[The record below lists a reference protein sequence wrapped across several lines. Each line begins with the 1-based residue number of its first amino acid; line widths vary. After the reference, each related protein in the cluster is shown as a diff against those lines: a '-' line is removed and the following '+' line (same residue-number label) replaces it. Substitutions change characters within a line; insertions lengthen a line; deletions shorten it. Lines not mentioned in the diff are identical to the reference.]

1 MSLIGSERCH
11 QTVLSAWSG
20 WCLAMVLLPVVALGG
35 CALPRS
41 GPSARD
47 FARADADRSIQLIEA
62 TMADAAATRQAGP
75 AGFDPA
81 WRLEAAATFSAI
93 GVGDQLTVVL
103 FERDGLNVFAAG
115 PDGSSRFEGVAV
127 DAAGMIQLPYIGS
140 VHVAGLTPIEA
151 RAAILR
157 PLRRLALSSDVT
169 VVVTD
174 RRSET
179 VTVQGDVSKPGP
191 VSLSQQLSRL
201 SAILGVAAPTTANI
215 ELATVT
221 VRRDGRNATVRLSDL
236 YDVPQ
241 DDIALKGGDMV
252 IVRSAP
258 GAVNVLGAAGVQG
271 RVRITKRNYSV
282 VDAVGDARG
291 LNDSLASPA
300 SVYVMQLGAGGN
312 APAANPR
319 VYHFDFRN
327 PAQIAVAAAF
337 AVQDG
342 DAILIS
348 NAPFAQSHKVLSTF
362 SGVLTTARSATAL
375 TP

>member
-1 MSLIGSERCH
+1 
-11 QTVLSAWSG
+11 VL
-20 WCLAMVLLPVVALGG
+20 VLGA

-41 GPSARD
+41 GPSAND
-47 FARADADRSIQLIEA
+47 FARASADRSIQLIEA
-62 TMADAAATRQAGP
+62 TSADAAATRQP
-75 AGFDPA
+75 LPTGFDPA
-81 WRLEAAATFSAI
+81 WQTAGPPAFSAI
-93 GVGDQLTVVL
+93 GAGDQLTVTL
-103 FERDGLNVFAAG
+103 FERDGLNLFAAG
-115 PDGSSRFEGVAV
+115 PDGSSRFEGVVV
-127 DAAGMIQLPYIGS
+127 DTTGAIQLPYIGR
-140 VHVAGLTPIEA
+140 VHVAGLNPMEA
-151 RAAILR
+151 RSAILR

-169 VVVTD
+169 VSVTD
-174 RRSET
+174 RRSEI
-179 VTVQGDVSKPGP
+179 VTVQGDVTKPGP
-191 VSLSQQLSRL
+191 VPLAPQASRL
-201 SAILGVAAPTTANI
+201 SAILGIAAPTTANI

-221 VRRDGRNATVRLSDL
+221 VRRDGRNATLRLSDL
-236 YDVPQ
+236 YDQPQ
-241 DDIALKGGDMV
+241 DDIALRGGDVV

-300 SVYVMQLGAGGN
+300 SVYVMQLGSPG
-312 APAANPR
+312 AATAATPR

-348 NAPFAQSHKVLSTF
+348 NAPFAQSSKVLSAF
-362 SGVLTTARSATAL
+362 SGVLNTARSTTAL